1 MSSVEPDSPQSPPTA
16 PVARR
21 KPRIWWGEWVGGFF
35 IAILVVVTLG
45 ALALYVYS
53 GTDWGR
59 ERIRR
64 IAQDFLQR
72 QATGGRVR
80 IGKITGNLLTGM
92 TVHDF
97 VITDTAGKPFIA
109 VKRITGEYTIGDFLH
124 RRVWATNVTL
134 EQPVVVLDKQPGSNW
149 NYKLIFPRDSAPK
162 TSRAG
167 RVDWLDQMRFTNG
180 RIINGTIVVRSPW
193 SPNKR
198 LSKHAADSAV
208 RAALAGDSRLL
219 VEAVPGGYQKI
230 TQLREMNAIVPLL
243 RLAEPGYP
251 ERLAE
256 VASLST
262 MAYPFRPPAADIRNF
277 RGRLL
282 FTDDS
287 VWWKGV
293 TVHLPNTIA
302 TGDGSYAFNSG
313 DLTLR
318 AHSPKTDFADMRWVY
333 PRMPSNTRGNLN
345 FDLKWR
351 EGREEYVATNM
362 NLTSGEARIL
372 GSLGVTFTD
381 TIAIHDTNLRFTD
394 VSTVF
399 LEQII
404 AGFKSPRRGTLSGT
418 ARVAGGRNAL
428 MVDGDVAFSDI
439 RAGTS
444 RIIANGEIGFP
455 GNGMRARNLHVRMSP
470 FQVELARAW
479 APDLPISGIVTG
491 TATLNGN
498 TNSRMQIVADIAHT
512 DRGARSLLA
521 GTANISLVGDKRFD
535 IDAVAKPVSLVEVGR
550 FMPAAQLRG
559 VASGPIKARG
569 TLSNLIVDANLAVSG
584 SGHLNAHAA
593 LDLVG
598 TKRYNIAAS
607 MRTLNLAAV
616 SGKAPQTSLTARATV
631 VGSGTQLATMN
642 TTIAADLA
650 TSSWDSVAVDTASV
664 RATISGGLAQVPR
677 LYVAGGHAVATA
689 TGSFGL
695 TRGRA
700 GTLMYRIAVD
710 SLAAFDRWVPG
721 LGADTGIVKPRPGL
735 VARAL
740 QVARMDSARKARD
753 TEVERIVTGKAPPKL
768 EVKMPRA
775 VRRDTVGG
783 VAYASGVV
791 SGNLYDFD
799 LRGRAGGENVTLRGH
814 FVKRFTSE
822 YAWTNART
830 PGARLAVGLD
840 ADNLMVG
847 GFALDAVNGRLSY
860 DKPGGHVDLVIVQD
874 SLRDYQLNADYVLA
888 SQRNELRIGN
898 LRLRLDTALW
908 VSPRPATIN
917 WGGPGVRVTDFEL
930 RNRGNGRVYA
940 NGLLPTEGVASFT
953 LAVDNFPIGNFV
965 DLLQSDFGLKGTVDL
980 TGAMSGTLK
989 NPSFR
994 GAFAIVQGEYQGTTL
1009 PDLRGR
1015 FGYAD
1020 RELVTHVDAMRN
1032 GGTAMATI
1040 DGRFPINLAFSGV
1053 TGPRLL
1059 DAPMS
1064 VDLAGDSLPIEL
1076 IPHFTDVVSDVRG
1089 QVAGR
1094 ITMRGRLNRPTL
1106 TGALYIANT
1115 SLTVTASG
1123 MHVDEVHGA
1132 VRMANDV
1139 VSFGTATEPI
1149 TGFASGPVSLRGAIN
1164 VGDWR
1169 EPTFDLYAYGE
1180 HAQVLDNKWGKL
1192 RADLG
1197 LALKGPVKS
1206 PYLSGQVTVRDGVIR
1221 APETTGKHVIGA
1233 GDPALFN
1240 VLDTAM
1246 VTERDLFPARSAMLA
1261 NMRVEVTVEVNHD
1274 TWVRN
1279 QDANVEIYTEYPL
1292 RVNVANGT
1300 MNLTGAVSTERG
1312 AYTFLSKRFEIT
1324 RGSAM
1329 FIGSR
1334 EINPTLQVTGEYRV
1348 TEGSGN
1354 ALDVKVLIGGTLKR
1368 PRLSLESDA
1377 QPPRSQSELISL
1389 LAFGQSTTSL
1399 GTLQASSLSAG
1410 GGGAANLLTGA
1421 RFATRQL
1428 AGVALGVV
1436 FDQIE
1441 AELGRAL
1448 ATDYF
1453 NVTPADVPTE
1463 LTSSNGFATFVTGT
1477 RFEGGKYIN
1486 PRTFV
1491 VGQMVGIDIP
1501 GARVQYRDAKGW
1513 RYEATTERRFLLKQP
1528 TLSAQEFA
1536 RKQGFG
1542 AFIIREWKF

>member
-1 MSSVEPDSPQSPPTA
+1 MVDEPAGAGPQ
-16 PVARR
+16 RR
-21 KPRIWWGEWVGGFF
+21 KPRLWWGEWLGAAL
-35 IAILVVVTLG
+35 IAVLIVVTMG
-45 ALALYVYS
+45 ALALYVFS

-59 ERIRR
+59 ERMRR
-64 IAQDFLQR
+64 VAQDFLQK

-80 IGKITGNLLTGM
+80 IGKVTGNLLTGL

-97 VITDTAGKPFIA
+97 VITDTVGKPFIA
-109 VKRITGEYTIGDFLH
+109 VKRITGEYTIADFLH
-124 RRVWATNVTL
+124 RRVWATNIVL
-134 EQPVVVLDKQPGSNW
+134 ERPVVVLDRPPTGVW
-149 NYKLIFPRDSAPK
+149 NYKAIFPRDSAQK
-162 TSRAG
+162 TSHEG
-167 RVDWLDQMRFTNG
+167 RVGWLDQMRFTNG
-180 RIINGTIVVRSPW
+180 RIIDGTIIVRSPW
-193 SPNKR
+193 SPSKR
-198 LSKHAADSAV
+198 LSKPAADSAV
-208 RAALAGDSRLL
+208 RAALNGDSRLL

-230 TQLREMNAIVPLL
+230 TQLRKLNAIVPLL

-251 ERLAE
+251 ERLAQ

-262 MAYPFRPPAADIRNF
+262 EAYPFRPPAAEVRNF
-277 RGRLL
+277 RGMLR

-293 TVHLPNTIA
+293 NVRLPNTVA
-302 TGDGSYAFNSG
+302 TGDGTYAFNTG
-313 DLTLR
+313 DLTIK

-333 PRMPSNTRGNLN
+333 TRMPSNTRGSLS

-351 EGREEYVATNM
+351 EGFEDYLATNM
-362 NLTSGEARIL
+362 NVTSGEARIL
-372 GSLGVTFTD
+372 GSLGVMFRD
-381 TIAIHDTNLRFTD
+381 TIAIHHTNLRFSQ

-399 LEQII
+399 LEQLI
-404 AGFKSPRRGTLSGT
+404 AGFQSPRRGTLSGT
-418 ARVAGGRNAL
+418 ARLEGGRNAL
-428 MVDGDVAFSDI
+428 RVDGDVAFSDI

-470 FQVELARAW
+470 LQVELARSF

-498 TNSRMQIVADIAHT
+498 TNNQMQVVADIAHV

-521 GTANISLVGDKRFD
+521 GRANISLAGDKRFD
-535 IDAVAKPVSLVEVGR
+535 IDAVAKPVSLVELGR
-550 FMPAAQLRG
+550 FMPAAELRG
-559 VASGPIKARG
+559 FASGPIRARG
-569 TLSNLIVDANLAVSG
+569 TLNNLTVDADLALSG
-584 SGHLNAHAA
+584 NGHLRGTAT

-598 TKRYNIAAS
+598 TKRYNIAAN

-616 SGKAPQTSLTARATV
+616 TAKAPATSLTARATI

-642 TTIAADLA
+642 TAINADLA
-650 TSSWDSVAVDTASV
+650 TSSWDHVGVDTASV
-664 RATISGGLAQVPR
+664 RARISGGLAQIPM
-677 LYVAGGHAVATA
+677 LYVAGSNAKAMA

-695 TRGRA
+695 TRRRA
-700 GTLMYRIAVD
+700 GTLMYRVAVD
-710 SLAAFDRWVPG
+710 SLAAFNRWVPG
-721 LGADTGIVKPRPGL
+721 LGSDTGLVKPRPGL
-735 VARAL
+735 VANAMR
-740 QVARMDSARKARD
+740 VARMDSARRARD
-753 TEVERIVTGKAPPKL
+753 SEVERIVTGKAPPTL
-768 EVKMPRA
+768 RVTMPRA
-775 VRRDTVGG
+775 IRRDTVGG
-783 VAYASGVV
+783 VASASGVI

-799 LRGRAGGENVTLRGH
+799 LRGEAAGENVALRGN
-814 FVKRFTSE
+814 FVRKFKSD

-830 PGARLAVGLD
+830 SNAKLAVGLD
-840 ADNLMVG
+840 ADSLMVK
-847 GFALDAVNGRLSY
+847 GFALDAVKGRVTY
-860 DKPGGHVDLVIVQD
+860 DKPGGHVDVVVVQD
-874 SLRDYQLNADYVLA
+874 SLRDYQLNADYILA
-888 SQRNELRIGN
+888 SQRNELKVGN

-908 VSPRPATIN
+908 ASPRPSTIN

-953 LAVDNFPIGNFV
+953 LSVDNFPVGNFV
-965 DLLQSDFGLKGTVDL
+965 DLLQSDLGLKGNVDL

-989 NPSFR
+989 NPTFR
-994 GAFAIVQGEYQGTTL
+994 GAFAIAQGEYQGTTL

-1020 RELVTHVDAMRN
+1020 RELVTHVDALRN
-1032 GGTAMATI
+1032 GGAAMASI
-1040 DGRFPINLAFSGV
+1040 DGRFPINLAMSGV
-1053 TGPRLL
+1053 TGKRLI
-1059 DAPMS
+1059 DAPMQ
-1064 VDLAGDSLPIEL
+1064 VDLVGDSLPIEL
-1076 IPHFTDVVSDVRG
+1076 IPHFTDVVSDLRG

-1094 ITMRGRLNRPTL
+1094 VAMRGRLDRPTL
-1106 TGALYIANT
+1106 TGALYVANT
-1115 SLTVTASG
+1115 SLTVAASG
-1123 MHVDEVHGA
+1123 MHVDEVHG
-1132 VRMANDV
+1132 VVTMANDV
-1139 VSFGTATEPI
+1139 VTFGSETEPI
-1149 TGFASGPVSLRGAIN
+1149 TGFSRGPVSLRGTVN

-1169 EPTFDLYAYGE
+1169 EPTFDLYAFGE
-1180 HAQVLDNKWGKL
+1180 HAEVLNNKWGKL

-1197 LALKGPVKS
+1197 LALKGPIKS
-1206 PYLSGQVTVRDGVIR
+1206 PYLSGQVTITDGVIR
-1221 APETTGKHVIGA
+1221 APEPTGKHIIGA

-1261 NMRVEVTVEVNHD
+1261 RMRVEVAVQVNRD

-1279 QDANVEIYTEYPL
+1279 QDANVEIFTDYPL
-1292 RVNVANGT
+1292 RVNVANGQ

-1348 TEGSGN
+1348 TEGTGN

-1368 PRLSLESDA
+1368 PRLSLETDA

-1399 GTLQASSLSAG
+1399 GAINSSSLMSGGNVNLAAATVYAG
-1410 GGGAANLLTGA
+1410 
-1421 RFATRQL
+1421 RQL
-1428 AGVALGVV
+1428 AGIALGVV

-1441 AELGRAL
+1441 AELGKSL

-1463 LTSSNGFATFVTGT
+1463 LTNANGFGTFIKST
-1477 RFEGGKYIN
+1477 RFEGGKYLN

-1491 VGQMVGIDIP
+1491 VGQMTNFIP

-1513 RYEATTERRFLLKQP
+1513 RYEATTEPRFLLKPP

-1542 AFIIREWKF
+1542 AFIIRQWKF

>member
-1 MSSVEPDSPQSPPTA
+1 VEPVSPQP
-16 PVARR
+16 RK
-21 KPRIWWGEWVGGFF
+21 KPRLWWGEWVGALF
-35 IAILVVVTLG
+35 IAALIVVTLG
-45 ALALYVYS
+45 ALALWVLS

-64 IAQDFLQR
+64 VAQNFLQE

-80 IGKITGNLLTGM
+80 IGRITGNLLTGM

-97 VITDTAGKPFIA
+97 VITDTVGKPFIA
-109 VKRITGEYTIGDFLH
+109 VKRITGEYTIADFLH
-124 RRVWATNVTL
+124 RRVWATNIVL
-134 EQPVVVLDKQPGSNW
+134 EKPVIVLDRPPTGVW
-149 NYKLIFPRDSAPK
+149 NYKAIFPKDSAPK
-162 TSRAG
+162 TSHEG
-167 RVDWLDQMRFTNG
+167 RVGWLDQMRFTNG
-180 RIINGTIVVRSPW
+180 RIIDGTIIVRSPW
-193 SPNKR
+193 RPSKR
-198 LSKHAADSAV
+198 LSKQAADSAV
-208 RAALAGDSRLL
+208 RAALSGDSRLL
-219 VEAVPGGYQKI
+219 VEAAPGGYQKI
-230 TQLREMNAIVPLL
+230 TQLRQLNAIVPLL
-243 RLAEPGYP
+243 RLSEPGLP
-251 ERLAE
+251 ERLAD

-262 MAYPFRPPAADIRNF
+262 QAFPFRPPAADIRNF

-293 TVHLPNTIA
+293 TVRLPNTIA
-302 TGDGSYAFNSG
+302 TGDGTYAFNSG
-313 DLTLR
+313 DLTIK

-333 PRMPSNTRGNLN
+333 TRMPSDTRGNLN

-351 EGREEYVATNM
+351 EGMEEYIATGM
-362 NLTSGEARIL
+362 NVTSGDAHIL

-381 TIAIHDTNLRFTD
+381 TISIHHTNLRFTQ

-399 LEQII
+399 LEQLI

-418 ARVAGGRNAL
+418 ARVQGGRNAL

-444 RIIANGEIGFP
+444 RIVANGEIGFP

-470 FQVELARAW
+470 FQVELARAF
-479 APDLPISGIVTG
+479 APSLPISGIVTG

-498 TNSRMQIVADIAHT
+498 TNSQMQIVADIAHV
-512 DRGARSLLA
+512 DRGAQSLIA
-521 GTANISLVGDKRFD
+521 GRANISLTGNKRFD

-550 FMPAAQLRG
+550 FMPAAELRG
-559 VASGPIKARG
+559 FASGPIKARG
-569 TLSNLIVDANLAVSG
+569 TLNNLVVDANLALSG
-584 SGHLNAHAA
+584 NGHLDAQAT
-593 LDLVG
+593 LDLAG
-598 TKRYNIAAS
+598 TKRYNVAAT

-616 SGKAPQTSLTARATV
+616 TGKAPATSLTARATV

-664 RATISGGLAQVPR
+664 RATIRGGLAQIPK

-689 TGSFGL
+689 SGSFGL

-700 GTLMYRIAVD
+700 GTLMYRVAVD
-710 SLAAFDRWVPG
+710 SLAAFNRWVPG
-721 LGADTGIVKPRPGL
+721 LGADTGVVKPRPAL
-735 VARAL
+735 VANAMR
-740 QVARMDSARKARD
+740 VARLDSARRARD
-753 TEVERIVTGKAPPKL
+753 SEVERIVTGKAPPKL
-768 EVKMPRA
+768 NVKMPQA
-775 VRRDTVGG
+775 IRRDTVGG
-783 VAYASGVV
+783 VAYAAGSL

-799 LRGRAGGENVTLRGH
+799 LRGRAGGENVALRGN
-814 FVKRFTSE
+814 FARRFTSE

-830 PGARLAVGLD
+830 PNARLAVGID
-840 ADNLMVG
+840 ADGLMVR
-847 GFALDAVNGRLSY
+847 GFALDAVKGRVSY
-860 DKPGGHVDLVIVQD
+860 DKPGGHVDLVVVQD

-888 SQRNELRIGN
+888 SQRNELKVGN

-908 VSPRPATIN
+908 VSPRPSIIH

-965 DLLQSDFGLKGTVDL
+965 DLLESDLGLKGTVDL
-980 TGAMSGTLK
+980 SGAMSGTLK

-1020 RELVTHVDAMRN
+1020 RELVTHVDALRN
-1032 GGTAMATI
+1032 GGAAMASI
-1040 DGRFPINLAFSGV
+1040 DGRLPINLALSGV
-1053 TGPRLL
+1053 TGKRLL

-1064 VDLAGDSLPIEL
+1064 IDLVGDSLPIEL

-1094 ITMRGRLNRPTL
+1094 VAMRGKLDRPTL

-1139 VSFGTATEPI
+1139 VSLGTEAEPI
-1149 TGFASGPVSLRGAIN
+1149 TGFAQGPVSLRGTIN

-1169 EPTFDLYAYGE
+1169 DPAFDLYAYGE
-1180 HAQVLDNKWGKL
+1180 HAEVLNNKWGKL
-1192 RADLG
+1192 RADIG

-1206 PYLSGQVTVRDGVIR
+1206 PYLSGQVTVTDGVIR
-1221 APETTGKHVIGA
+1221 APEPTGKHIIGA

-1261 NMRVEVTVEVNHD
+1261 HMRVEVAVQVNHD

-1279 QDANVEIYTEYPL
+1279 QDANVEIYTDYPL
-1292 RVNVANGT
+1292 RVNVANGE

-1348 TEGSGN
+1348 TEGTGST
-1354 ALDVKVLIGGTLKR
+1354 LDVKVLIGGTLKR

-1389 LAFGQSTTSL
+1389 LAFGQSATSL
-1399 GTLQASSLSAG
+1399 GSLQASSLGSG
-1410 GGGAANLLTGA
+1410 GPTLLTGA
-1421 RFATRQL
+1421 QFATRQL

-1436 FDQIE
+1436 FDQVE
-1441 AELGRAL
+1441 ATLGKAL
-1448 ATDYF
+1448 GTDYF
-1453 NVTPADVPTE
+1453 NVTPADVPAE
-1463 LTSSNGFATFVTGT
+1463 LTNTNGFATFVTGT
-1477 RFEGGKYIN
+1477 RFEGGKYLN

-1501 GARVQYRDAKGW
+1501 GARIQYRDAKGW

>member
-1 MSSVEPDSPQSPPTA
+1 VTNPEP
-16 PVARR
+16 VVVVRR
-21 KPRIWWGEWVGGFF
+21 KPKLWWGEWLGALF
-35 IAILVVVTLG
+35 IAVLIVVTLG
-45 ALALYVYS
+45 ALALYVFS

-59 ERIRR
+59 ERMRR
-64 IAQDFLQR
+64 VAQNFLQR
-72 QATGGRVR
+72 QAVGGRVR

-97 VITDTAGKPFIA
+97 VITDSVGKPFVA

-124 RRVWATNVTL
+124 RRVWATNIVL
-134 EQPVVVLDKQPGSNW
+134 EKPVVVLDRPPTGVW
-149 NYKLIFPRDSAPK
+149 NYKAIFPRDSAHK
-162 TSRAG
+162 TSHEG
-167 RVDWLDQMRFTNG
+167 RLGWLDQMRFTNG
-180 RIINGTIVVRSPW
+180 RIIDGTIVVRSPW
-193 SPNKR
+193 RPSKR
-198 LSKHAADSAV
+198 LSKQAADSAI
-208 RAALAGDSRLL
+208 REAMDGNSRL
-219 VEAVPGGYQKI
+219 VIEKVPGGYQKI
-230 TQLREMNAIVPLL
+230 AQLRTLNAIVPLL
-243 RLAEPGYP
+243 RLSEPGYP

-262 MAYPFRPPAADIRNF
+262 QAYPFRPPAADIRSF
-277 RGRLL
+277 RGNLR

-293 TVHLPNTIA
+293 TVRLPNTVA
-302 TGDGSYAFNSG
+302 TGDGTYAFDSG
-313 DLTLR
+313 DLTIT

-351 EGREEYVATNM
+351 EGFEEYIATSM
-362 NLTSGEARIL
+362 NVSSGDARIL
-372 GSLGVTFTD
+372 GSLGVTFSD
-381 TIAIHDTNLRFTD
+381 TVAIHHTNLRFTD

-399 LEQII
+399 LEQVI

-418 ARVAGGRNAL
+418 ARVQGGRNAL
-428 MVDGDVAFSDI
+428 MVDGDVAFSDL

-455 GNGMRARNLHVRMSP
+455 GNGMRAENLHVRMAP
-470 FQVELARAW
+470 LQVELARAF

-498 TNSRMQIVADIAHT
+498 TNRQMQVVADIAHV
-512 DRGARSLLA
+512 DRGAQSFLA
-521 GTANISLVGDKRFD
+521 GRGNFSLVGNKHFD
-535 IDAVAKPVSLVEVGR
+535 VDAVAKPVSLVEVGR
-550 FMPAAQLRG
+550 FMPAAELRG
-559 VASGPIKARG
+559 TASGPIRARG
-569 TLSNLIVDANLAVSG
+569 TLNNLIVDANLAVSG
-584 SGHLNAHAA
+584 NGHLDAQAA

-598 TKRYNIAAS
+598 TKRYNVTAT

-616 SGKAPQTSLTARATV
+616 TGKAPATSLTARANI
-631 VGSGTQLATMN
+631 VGTGTQLATMN

-650 TSSWDSVAVDTASV
+650 TSSWDSVAVDSASV
-664 RATISGGLAQVPR
+664 RATIRGGLAQIPK
-677 LYVAGGHAVATA
+677 LYVVGGHAVATA
-689 TGSFGL
+689 SGSFGL

-700 GTLMYRIAVD
+700 GTLMYRVAVD
-710 SLAAFDRWVPG
+710 SLAAFNRWVPG
-721 LGADTGIVKPRPGL
+721 LGADTGMVRPRPAL
-735 VARAL
+735 IARAMRVAR
-740 QVARMDSARKARD
+740 QDSARRARD

-768 EVKMPRA
+768 NVKMPRS

-783 VAYASGVV
+783 VVFAAGVL

-799 LRGRAGGENVTLRGH
+799 LRGQARGENVALRGN
-814 FVKRFTSE
+814 FVRKFQSD

-830 PGARLAVGLD
+830 ANAKLAVGVD
-840 ADNLMVG
+840 ADSVMVK
-847 GFALDAVNGRLSY
+847 GFALDAVKGRLSY
-860 DKPGGHVDLVIVQD
+860 GKPGGHVDVVVVQD

-908 VSPRPATIN
+908 VSPRPSTIN

-940 NGLLPTEGVASFT
+940 NGLLPTEGTASFT
-953 LAVDNFPIGNFV
+953 LAVDNFPVGNFV
-965 DLLQSDFGLKGTVDL
+965 DLLQSDLGLKGTVDL
-980 TGAMSGTLK
+980 SGAMSGTLR

-1015 FGYAD
+1015 FGYSD
-1020 RELVTHVDAMRN
+1020 RALVTHVDALRN
-1032 GGTAMATI
+1032 GGAAMASL
-1040 DGRFPINLAFSGV
+1040 DGRFPVNLAFTGV
-1053 TGPRLL
+1053 TGKRLL
-1059 DAPMS
+1059 DAQMA
-1064 VDLAGDSLPIEL
+1064 VDIVGDSLPIEL
-1076 IPHFTDVVSDVRG
+1076 IPHFTDVVSEVRG

-1094 ITMRGRLNRPTL
+1094 VAMRGKIDRPTL
-1106 TGALYIANT
+1106 TGALYVANT

-1123 MHVDEVHGA
+1123 MHVDEVHG
-1132 VRMANDV
+1132 VIRMANDV
-1139 VSFGTATEPI
+1139 VSLGTEAEPI
-1149 TGFASGPVSLRGAIN
+1149 TGFAQGPVSLRGAIN

-1169 EPTFDLYAYGE
+1169 DPTFDLYAFGE
-1180 HAQVLDNKWGKL
+1180 HAEVLNNKWGKL
-1192 RADLG
+1192 RADIG
-1197 LALKGPVKS
+1197 LALKGPVQS
-1206 PYLSGQVTVRDGVIR
+1206 PYLSGQVTVTDGVIR
-1221 APETTGKHVIGA
+1221 APDPTGKHIIGA

-1261 NMRVEVTVEVNHD
+1261 HMRVEVAVQVNHD

-1292 RVNVANGT
+1292 RVNVANGE

-1312 AYTFLSKRFEIT
+1312 LYTFLSKRFEIT

-1348 TEGSGN
+1348 TEGTGN
-1354 ALDVKVLIGGTLKR
+1354 ALDVKVMIGGTLKR

-1389 LAFGQSTTSL
+1389 LAFGQPTTSL
-1399 GTLQASSLSAG
+1399 GTLQTSSLGTANGNNLMAG
-1410 GGGAANLLTGA
+1410 AQ
-1421 RFATRQL
+1421 FATRQL
-1428 AGVALGVV
+1428 ASVALGVF
-1436 FDQIE
+1436 FDEVE
-1441 AELGRAL
+1441 AQLGKAL
-1448 ATDYF
+1448 STDYF

-1463 LTSSNGFATFVTGT
+1463 LTTGNGFATLFTGT
-1477 RFEGGKYIN
+1477 RFEGGKYLN

-1491 VGQMVGIDIP
+1491 VGQMTGFDIP

-1513 RYEATTERRFLLKQP
+1513 RFEATTERRFLLREP
-1528 TLSAQEFA
+1528 TLAAQEFA

>member
-1 MSSVEPDSPQSPPTA
+1 MVTESPDSVSPQP
-16 PVARR
+16 RR
-21 KPRIWWGEWVGGFF
+21 KRLWWGEWVGAFF
-35 IAILVVVTLG
+35 IAVLIVVTLG

-59 ERIRR
+59 ERMRR

-97 VITDTAGKPFIA
+97 VITDTVGKPFIA
-109 VKRITGEYTIGDFLH
+109 VKRITGEYTIADFLH

-134 EQPVVVLDKQPGSNW
+134 EQPVLVLDRPPTGVW
-149 NYKLIFPRDSAPK
+149 NYKAIFPRDSAQK
-162 TSRAG
+162 TSHEG
-167 RVDWLDQMRFTNG
+167 RVSWLDQMRFTNG
-180 RIINGTIVVRSPW
+180 RIIDGTVIVRSPW
-193 SPNKR
+193 SPSKR
-198 LSKHAADSAV
+198 LSKQAADSAV
-208 RAALAGDSRLL
+208 RAALSGDSRLL
-219 VEAVPGGYQKI
+219 VEAAPGGYQKI
-230 TQLREMNAIVPLL
+230 TQLRKLNAIVPLL
-243 RLAEPGYP
+243 RLSEPGYP

-262 MAYPFRPPAADIRNF
+262 EAYPFRPPAADIRNF
-277 RGRLL
+277 RGALR

-293 TVHLPNTIA
+293 TVNLPNSVA
-302 TGDGSYAFNSG
+302 TGDGTYAFNTG
-313 DLTLR
+313 DLTIK

-351 EGREEYVATNM
+351 EGMEEYIATRM
-362 NLTSGEARIL
+362 NVTSGEARIL
-372 GSLGVTFTD
+372 GSLGVTFSD
-381 TIAIHDTNLRFTD
+381 TISIHHTDLRFSQ
-394 VSTVF
+394 VSTVL
-399 LEQII
+399 LEQVI

-418 ARVAGGRNAL
+418 ARVQGGRNAL
-428 MVDGDVAFSDI
+428 LVDGDVAFSDS

-444 RIIANGEIGFP
+444 RIVANGEIGFP

-470 FQVELARAW
+470 VQVELARAY

-498 TNSRMQIVADIAHT
+498 TNSQMQIVADIAHT

-521 GTANISLVGDKRFD
+521 GRANISLAGDKRFD
-535 IDAVAKPVSLVEVGR
+535 IDAVAKPVSLAEVGR

-559 VASGPIKARG
+559 LASGPIKARG
-569 TLSNLIVDANLAVSG
+569 TLSNMIVDADLAVSG
-584 SGHLNAHAA
+584 SGHLNARAT

-598 TKRYNIAAS
+598 TKRYNVAAT

-616 SGKAPQTSLTARATV
+616 SGKAPATSLTARATV
-631 VGSGTQLATMN
+631 VGSGTTLASMN

-650 TSSWDSVAVDTASV
+650 TSSWDSVAVDSASV
-664 RATISGGLAQVPR
+664 RATISGGLAQIPR
-677 LYVAGGHAVATA
+677 LYVTGGHASAWA
-689 TGSFGL
+689 SGSFGL
-695 TRGRA
+695 TRRRA
-700 GTLMYRIAVD
+700 GTLMYRVAVD
-710 SLAAFDRWVPG
+710 SLAAFNRWVPG
-721 LGADTGIVKPRPGL
+721 LGADTGVVKPRPGL
-735 VARAL
+735 VAQAMR
-740 QVARMDSARKARD
+740 VARTDSARRARD

-768 EVKMPRA
+768 AVKMPRA
-775 VRRDTVGG
+775 IRRDTVGG
-783 VAYASGVV
+783 VASASGVL

-799 LRGRAGGENVTLRGH
+799 LRGNARGENVALRGH
-814 FVKRFTSE
+814 FVRKFTSD

-830 PGARLAVGLD
+830 ANAKFAVGVD
-840 ADNLMVG
+840 ADSLMVS
-847 GFALDAVNGRLSY
+847 GFALDAVKGRISY
-860 DKPGGHVDLVIVQD
+860 DKPGGHVDLVVMQD

-888 SQRNELRIGN
+888 SQRNELRVGN

-908 VSPRPATIN
+908 VSPRPSTIN

-953 LAVDNFPIGNFV
+953 LAVDNFPVGNFV
-965 DLLQSDFGLKGTVDL
+965 DLLQSDLGLKGNVDL
-980 TGAMSGTLK
+980 SGSMSGTLK
-989 NPSFR
+989 NPTFR

-1020 RELVTHVDAMRN
+1020 RELVTHVDALRN
-1032 GGTAMATI
+1032 GGAAMATI
-1040 DGRFPINLAFSGV
+1040 DGRFPVNLALSGV
-1053 TGPRLL
+1053 TGKRLI

-1076 IPHFTDVVSDVRG
+1076 IPHFTDVVSDMRG

-1094 ITMRGRLNRPTL
+1094 IAMRGRLDRPTL
-1106 TGALYIANT
+1106 TGALSIANT

-1123 MHVDEVHGA
+1123 MHVDEVHGI

-1139 VSFGTATEPI
+1139 VSFGSETEPI
-1149 TGFASGPVSLRGAIN
+1149 TGFAQGPVSLRGAIN

-1169 EPTFDLYAYGE
+1169 EPTFDLYAFGE
-1180 HAQVLDNKWGKL
+1180 HAEVLNNKWGKL

-1206 PYLSGQVTVRDGVIR
+1206 PYLSGQVTVTDGVIL
-1221 APETTGKHVIGA
+1221 APEPTGKHVIGA

-1246 VTERDLFPARSAMLA
+1246 VSERDLFPARSAMLGH
-1261 NMRVEVTVEVNHD
+1261 MRVEVAVAVNHD

-1292 RVNVANGT
+1292 RVNVANGQL
-1300 MNLTGAVSTERG
+1300 NLTGAVSTERG

-1334 EINPTLQVTGEYRV
+1334 EINPTLQVTGEYQV
-1348 TEGSGN
+1348 TEGTGN
-1354 ALDVKVLIGGTLKR
+1354 ALDVKVLIGGTLRR

-1389 LAFGQSTTSL
+1389 LAFGQPTTSL
-1399 GTLQASSLSAG
+1399 GSINASSLASGGQVNLASATVYAG
-1410 GGGAANLLTGA
+1410 
-1421 RFATRQL
+1421 RQL
-1428 AGVALGVV
+1428 AGIALGVV

-1441 AELGRAL
+1441 AQLGKAL

-1463 LTSSNGFATFVTGT
+1463 LTNANGFGSFITGT
-1477 RFEGGKYIN
+1477 RFEGGKYLN

-1491 VGQMVGIDIP
+1491 VGQMVGFDIP
-1501 GARVQYRDAKGW
+1501 GARIQYRDAKGW
-1513 RYEATTERRFLLKQP
+1513 RYEATTERRFLLKEP
-1528 TLSAQEFA
+1528 TLSSQEFA